1 MNFLKEFSFKKL
13 FFKKRFSIAFSVVL
27 AFLIW
32 IVITVQQK
40 PVISRTF
47 SDLSVNINLENTF
60 VSENNLNIIGDIS
73 KQRFT
78 VVITGPT
85 SLVSALTADQIGI
98 YASAGEVDAPGKYS
112 LKVSPTSTT
121 VSAEY
126 DITSISPPTLDVEF
140 DYVDTMEF
148 TITPVAEGV
157 TAASGLIAENGVVGG
172 TESDTV
178 TVTGPRTVVGK
189 IKSVSAIAKVDKTL
203 DATETFDAELVLL
216 DDAGKELSKEF
227 VTMSTSNVKVTVPIS
242 KKKTVPILVDYT
254 NVPVGFDEKSL
265 SVSYNYPSV
274 NIIGSPDKVDKTSQ
288 ITLSPIDLS
297 TLTMGKKSFDLSLK
311 LPDGVRLLDSIEYIT
326 VTVNASNYSEKTIN
340 VNSVKFTGLS
350 TGLSMGNLSSIKNV
364 KICGPAS
371 VIKDITPEDISAE
384 ADLTDKKAGQ
394 HTVPVKFKLG
404 KYKNVWVSGQYN
416 TTVTIK

>member
-1 MNFLKEFSFKKL
+1 MNFIKEFSIKKIFL
-13 FFKKRFSIAFSVVL
+13 KKRFTIAFSVIL
-27 AFLIW
+27 AFFIW
-32 IVITVQQK
+32 IIITVQQK

-60 VSENNLNIIGDIS
+60 VSENNMNIIGDIS

-126 DITSISPPTLDVEF
+126 DITSISPPTVDVEF
-140 DYVDTMEF
+140 DYVDTTEF
-148 TITPVAEGV
+148 TITPVAVGV
-157 TAASGLIAENGVVGG
+157 TAADGLVAENGIVGG

-178 TVTGPRTVVGK
+178 TITGPRTVVGK
-189 IKSVSAIAKVDKTL
+189 IKNVSAVAKVNKTL
-203 DATETFDAELVLL
+203 NATETFDAELVLL
-216 DDAGKELSKEF
+216 DEKNGELSKEF
-227 VTMSTSNVKVTVPIS
+227 ITMSTNNVEVTVPIS
-242 KKKTVPILVDYT
+242 KKKTVPIIVDYA
-254 NVPVGFDEKSL
+254 NAPIGFDAKSV

-311 LPDGVRLLDSIEYIT
+311 LPEGVRLLDSVEYIT
-326 VTVNASNYSEKTIN
+326 VTVNAADYAEKTLN
-340 VNSVKFTGLS
+340 VNSVKYIGLS
-350 TGLSMGNLSSIKNV
+350 TGLSTGSMSAIKNV
-364 KICGPAS
+364 KVCGPSS
-371 VIKDITPEDISAE
+371 VINNITSEDISAE
-384 ADLTDKKAGQ
+384 VDLTDKKAGQ

-404 KYKNVWVSGQYN
+404 KYKNVWISGQYN